1 MKSKKYNNFN
11 FYFSFIL
18 LPSSLLLIFQINPD
32 LDLDSQ
38 FFNNVDAIKINNHN
52 YNDKEYLDHLDYIFN
67 ARDYYKE
74 DNVDQSTN
82 KTKKSTITEDAL
94 KLFNYILQ
102 QKKKNNN
109 NTYTPNNIYNNNE
122 KINSQSLIQLIR
134 GIYIN
139 SIDFN
144 FVAVGDWD
152 CTSETKDTAENIIDQ
167 SPELVLAL
175 GDLSYNGKA
184 ECWLKI
190 IEPFEEKTK
199 IVMGNHEVE
208 NSKMLRNYMDYFG
221 LEKQYYSFNEK
232 NVHFLALSTEIPY
245 DEDSPQYEFAVKDL
259 EKYSTD
265 PFIDWIIVFY
275 HRQLYSSGGGPEDEE
290 EFRKAYHPLF
300 DKYKVDL
307 ALQGHHHVYERIYP
321 ITFNDDN
328 ENEPVIKDENQNIYH
343 DPEGTIFITAG
354 TGGAH
359 DMQLSESKPFS
370 AIGID
375 HEFGILNIKVE
386 KDMEKRNILIGTFRE
401 NENDQGVLDWFQIL
415 KNKKE

>member
-1 MKSKKYNNFN
+1 MNLKKYNNFN

-18 LPSSLLLIFQINPD
+18 LLLSLLLIFQINTD
-32 LDLDSQ
+32 LDLDSL
-38 FFNNVDAIKINNHN
+38 FFNNVDAIEINNNNNN
-52 YNDKEYLDHLDYIFN
+52 YDDKLEDLDQFDYIFN
-67 ARDYYKE
+67 ARDYYEEDTVAQSTSNTKNSTIKE
-74 DNVDQSTN
+74 DEV
-82 KTKKSTITEDAL
+82 KSY
-94 KLFNYILQ
+94 NYTH
-102 QKKKNNN
+102 KNNN
-109 NTYTPNNIYNNNE
+109 NNIPTPNNIYNNNE

-134 GIYIN
+134 NIYTNHIA
-139 SIDFN
+139 FN

-152 CTSETKDTAENIIDQ
+152 CTSETKDTADNIIDQ

-175 GDLSYNGKA
+175 GDLSYNGEAK
-184 ECWLKI
+184 CWLKI

-208 NSKMLRNYMDYFG
+208 NSKLLRDYMDYFG
-221 LEKQYYSFNEK
+221 LEKQYYSFDYE

-245 DEDSPQYEFAVKDL
+245 DEDSQQYEFVVRDL
-259 EKYSTD
+259 EKYSKD

-290 EFRKAYHPLF
+290 DFRKAYHPLF

-328 ENEPVIKDENQNIYH
+328 ENEPVIKGENQNTYH

-359 DMQLSESKPFS
+359 DMQLSKSEPFS

-386 KDMEKRNILIGTFRE
+386 KDNEKGNFLTGTFRE
-401 NENDQGVLDWFQIL
+401 NENDQDVSDWFQII

>member
-11 FYFSFIL
+11 FYFNFIL
-18 LPSSLLLIFQINPD
+18 LLLSLLLIFQINPD
-32 LDLDSQ
+32 LDLNSP
-38 FFNNVDAIKINNHN
+38 FFNNVDAIKININN
-52 YNDKEYLDHLDYIFN
+52 YDNKLKDLDQLDYIFN

-74 DNVDQSTN
+74 DNVAQSIN
-82 KTKKSTITEDAL
+82 NTKKSAITEDAV
-94 KLFNYILQ
+94 KIYNYIQ
-102 QKKKNNN
+102 EQKKNNN

-122 KINSQSLIQLIR
+122 KIKSQSLIQLIR
-134 GIYIN
+134 NIYIN
-139 SIDFN
+139 SIAFN

-152 CTSETKDTAENIIDQ
+152 CTSETKDTAENILDQ

-199 IVMGNHEVE
+199 IVIGNHEVE
-208 NSKMLRNYMDYFG
+208 NSKILSDYLDFFG
-221 LEKQYYSFNEK
+221 LQEQYYSFDYE

-245 DEDSPQYEFAVKDL
+245 GKDSQQYEFVVRDL
-259 EKYSTD
+259 EKYSKD
-265 PFIDWIIVFY
+265 PSIDWIVVLY

-290 EFRKAYHPLF
+290 DFRYVYHPLF

-307 ALQGHHHVYERIYP
+307 ALQGHHHVYERMYP
-321 ITFNDDN
+321 ITFNDDD
-328 ENEPVIKDENQNIYH
+328 ENEPVIKDENQNTYH

-359 DMQLSESKPFS
+359 DMQLSTREPFS

-375 HEFGILNIKVE
+375 HEFGIINIKVE
-386 KDMEKRNILIGTFRE
+386 KDIEKGNILTGTFRE
-401 NENDQGVLDWFQIL
+401 NENDQDVLDWFQII